1 MPLREKGL
9 DDVMDSGLPVRR
21 TIADQVAELIRQRIL
36 TGQLKSGQPIRQ
48 EHLAAELGVSRIPL
62 REALK
67 QLAAEGFVAIT
78 SHKGAVVAELSIQEI
93 EELFEIRLKLETW
106 LLQLAIPAMTDHDL
120 AALEKNMDEQRRPDI
135 LPHWGDVN
143 WRFHEIM
150 YLPAARPITL
160 KLLKNIHDK
169 IDRYLRLEVTMRS
182 GFDRGLREHDG
193 LIACCRS
200 RDVPAAVTLMERHIR
215 ETARGLIASL
225 KVQ

>member
-1 MPLREKGL
+1 
-9 DDVMDSGLPVRR
+9 MDSGLPVKR
-21 TIADQVAELIRQRIL
+21 TIADQVAELVRQRIL
-36 TGQLKSGQPIRQ
+36 TGQLKGGQPIRQ

-78 SHKGAVVAELSIQEI
+78 SHKGAVVAELSIAEI
-93 EELFEIRLKLETW
+93 EELFDIRLKLEAW
-106 LLQLAIPAMTDHDL
+106 LLQLAISAMTDRDL
-120 AALEKNMDEQRRPDI
+120 AALEKNMEEQRKPDV
-135 LPHWGDVN
+135 LPRWGDVN

-150 YLPAARPITL
+150 YLPASRPITL

-182 GFDRGLREHDG
+182 GFDRALREHDSP
-193 LIACCRS
+193 IAFCRS
-200 RDVPAAVTLMERHIR
+200 RDVPAAVSLLERHIR

-225 KVQ
+225 KMQ